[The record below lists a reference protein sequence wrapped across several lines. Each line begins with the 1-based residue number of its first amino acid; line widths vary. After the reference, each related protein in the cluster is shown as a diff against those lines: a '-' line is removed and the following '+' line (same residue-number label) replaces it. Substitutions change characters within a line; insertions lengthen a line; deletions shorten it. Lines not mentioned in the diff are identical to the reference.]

1 MFNETVKEGFMM
13 FGIMFMTAIFFDSV
27 TPIDMF
33 NSHGNIYYVV
43 FLFFYIAFRY
53 LVKVNIV
60 KNKK

>member
-13 FGIMFMTAIFFDSV
+13 FGVMFMTSIFFDFV

-33 NSHGNIYYVV
+33 NSHGKIYYVV
-43 FLFFYIAFRY
+43 FLFFYIAVRY
-53 LVKVNIV
+53 LAKVNTA